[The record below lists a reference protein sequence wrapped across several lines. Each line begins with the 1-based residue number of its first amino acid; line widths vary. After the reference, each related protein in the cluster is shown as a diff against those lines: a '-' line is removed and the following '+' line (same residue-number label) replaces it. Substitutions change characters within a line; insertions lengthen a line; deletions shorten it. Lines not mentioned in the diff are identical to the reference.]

1 MEESTPQQRERHQTG
16 SIYEASGKFYVR
28 YRATKIIDGV
38 PKRVQQSEPLCDK
51 DVKHYSADC
60 KALKMLRDRFML
72 KINAR
77 QTGDQSTTV
86 TAFWDGIYLPF
97 AKKNLRGSTLH
108 GYEQI
113 WSQHLKSHFGETKL
127 PDYTTG
133 MASRFL
139 TKLEEKY
146 SRRTLNH
153 IRSAASAISYPRAQ
167 PRVCSR

>member
-97 AKKNLRGSTLH
+97 AKRIYAEARCTATS
-108 GYEQI
+108 
-113 WSQHLKSHFGETKL
+113 KSGH
-127 PDYTTG
+127 
-133 MASRFL
+133 
-139 TKLEEKY
+139 
-146 SRRTLNH
+146 N
-153 IRSAASAISYPRAQ
+153 ISNR
-167 PRVCSR
+167 